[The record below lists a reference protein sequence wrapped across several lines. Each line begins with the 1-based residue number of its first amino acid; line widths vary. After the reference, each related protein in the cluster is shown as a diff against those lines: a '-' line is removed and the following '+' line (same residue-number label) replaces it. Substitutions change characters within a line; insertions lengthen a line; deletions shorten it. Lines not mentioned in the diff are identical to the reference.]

1 MAGASTSPVT
11 PAVLRWALDEDG
23 RSDVDLADALSIDED
38 DLLAWVAGEAR
49 PTVGQVTA
57 LAKVL
62 KRPRALFFLPKA
74 PDRAALPAFFRHP
87 PGAARLVSV
96 NARRW
101 VRQARRLQEAVAWAL
116 RNEPPVELPQA
127 VISADPE
134 ATALDVRH
142 WLGVEVSA
150 RWNSDHA
157 ALAAW
162 RSALDGRGV
171 LALNLPIGKGEVR
184 GFASWDER
192 APLVAV
198 NASRVSA
205 AARVYTIGHELG
217 HLITRTDAACVT
229 DADVAPQPGFDV
241 ERWCQVFAAALLM
254 PVASVGAL
262 AAERRIGQGAATLDD
277 VRALSSRCRVTVY
290 AAALRLRDL
299 GLSDASLY
307 SRTLAAYPPPS
318 DEALSTASADDE
330 EFRSSPLHVLRLR
343 EYGPRALELVLGN
356 LPAVDAL
363 SLLRM
368 DVPAVRRLSETLPG
382 ADAVL

>member
-1 MAGASTSPVT
+1 
-11 PAVLRWALDEDG
+11 
-23 RSDVDLADALSIDED
+23 
-38 DLLAWVAGEAR
+38 
-49 PTVGQVTA
+49 
-57 LAKVL
+57 
-62 KRPRALFFLPKA
+62 
-74 PDRAALPAFFRHP
+74 
-87 PGAARLVSV
+87 
-96 NARRW
+96 
-101 VRQARRLQEAVAWAL
+101 
-116 RNEPPVELPQA
+116 
-127 VISADPE
+127 
-134 ATALDVRH
+134 
-142 WLGVEVSA
+142 
-150 RWNSDHA
+150 
-157 ALAAW
+157 
-162 RSALDGRGV
+162 
-171 LALNLPIGKGEVR
+171 
-184 GFASWDER
+184 
-192 APLVAV
+192 
-198 NASRVSA
+198 
-205 AARVYTIGHELG
+205 
-217 HLITRTDAACVT
+217 VT

-241 ERWCQVFAAALLM
+241 ERWCEVFAAALLM